1 MDEKDKKDVNEEV
14 AKEQKEVAEAKKEAA
29 QEKKDAAEAK
39 KEAEDAKKEVSEEKQ
54 ELEAKEAI
62 EAEMQEEIRN
72 FAESSPEMGPN
83 SFWGSS
89 GTWWVLGIAGILIIF
104 LVIWVCFF
112 YGPN

>member
-1 MDEKDKKDVNEEV
+1 MADKDNKELKDDVAEEK
-14 AKEQKEVAEAKKEAA
+14 KEVADE
-29 QEKKDAAEAK
+29 
-39 KEAEDAKKEVSEEKQ
+39 KKEVKQ

-62 EAEMQEEIRN
+62 QEEMQEEIRN
-72 FAESSPEMGPN
+72 FAETSPEMGPN
-83 SFWGSS
+83 SFWGQS

>member
-1 MDEKDKKDVNEEV
+1 MADKDNKELKAEVAAEKKEV
-14 AKEQKEVAEAKKEAA
+14 AK
-29 QEKKDAAEAK
+29 
-39 KEAEDAKKEVSEEKQ
+39 EKQ

-62 EAEMQEEIRN
+62 QEEMQEEIRN

-83 SFWGSS
+83 SWWGSS
-89 GTWWVLGIAGILIIF
+89 GSWWVLGIAGILIIF

>member
-1 MDEKDKKDVNEEV
+1 MDEKDIKDV
-14 AKEQKEVAEAKKEAA
+14 KQEVAEEKKE
-29 QEKKDAAEAK
+29 
-39 KEAEDAKKEVSEEKQ
+39 
-54 ELEAKEAI
+54 LESQEAI
-62 EAEMQEEIRN
+62 QEEMQEEIRN
-72 FAESSPEMGPN
+72 FAETSPEMGPN

>member
-1 MDEKDKKDVNEEV
+1 MADKDN
-14 AKEQKEVAEAKKEAA
+14 KELKAEVAEEKKELQA
-29 QEKKDAAEAK
+29 EKER
-39 KEAEDAKKEVSEEKQ
+39 
-54 ELEAKEAI
+54 LESNEAI
-62 EAEMQEEIRN
+62 EEEMQEEIRN
-72 FAESSPEMGPN
+72 FAETSPEMVPN

>member
-1 MDEKDKKDVNEEV
+1 MEDKDKKDLKDEVREEKDEV
-14 AKEQKEVAEAKKEAA
+14 REERNEVAEERKELKSKEAM
-29 QEKKDAAEAK
+29 
-39 KEAEDAKKEVSEEKQ
+39 EE
-54 ELEAKEAI
+54 
-62 EAEMQEEIRN
+62 EMQEEIRN

-83 SFWGSS
+83 SFWGQN

>member
-1 MDEKDKKDVNEEV
+1 MADKDN
-14 AKEQKEVAEAKKEAA
+14 KELKAEVAE
-29 QEKKDAAEAK
+29 EKK
-39 KEAEDAKKEVSEEKQ
+39 

-62 EAEMQEEIRN
+62 QEEMQEEIRN

-89 GTWWVLGIAGILIIF
+89 GTWWVLGVAGLLIIF

>member
-1 MDEKDKKDVNEEV
+1 MADKDNKELKAEVAEEKKEV
-14 AKEQKEVAEAKKEAA
+14 AK
-29 QEKKDAAEAK
+29 
-39 KEAEDAKKEVSEEKQ
+39 EKQ

-62 EAEMQEEIRN
+62 QEEMQEEIRN

-83 SFWGSS
+83 SWWGSS
-89 GTWWVLGIAGILIIF
+89 GSWWVLGIAGILIIF

>member
-1 MDEKDKKDVNEEV
+1 MADKDN
-14 AKEQKEVAEAKKEAA
+14 KELKAEVAEEKAKVAE
-29 QEKKDAAEAK
+29 EKK
-39 KEAEDAKKEVSEEKQ
+39 

-62 EAEMQEEIRN
+62 QEEMQEEIRN